1 MDTKNVF
8 KGKKIYYWIF
18 GAIVVIAAVFL
29 ALQFNTAAASNVNT
43 TTTGTVIST
52 TVSTTVDASGSL
64 AAQPS
69 ATLTWNT
76 GGVVEE
82 VYVKAGD
89 QVKAGDVLI
98 KLKTTSVSSSII
110 SAQSDLITAQKD
122 LDTLMTS
129 SDTDLAQAV
138 IDLKDAQE
146 AYDKAENYLH
156 YLQTSR
162 KVPQTE
168 TKAFTQTRM
177 NSWMYVYK
185 TKTFKGPA
193 PADWII
199 EAENDLALKKAELA
213 TAQYTYDRLK
223 DGPNAQDVI
232 AAQAKVD
239 AAQAT
244 VNSMSIIAPFDGQV
258 LYIETLPGEV
268 VSTGT
273 SAVDL
278 ADLGHLYIE
287 TQVDE
292 SDIAS
297 VNVADRVT
305 ATLDAIEG
313 LSLSGKVVAVDPVG
327 QENSGVVKYTV
338 IIDLDKV
345 EADVFLPLQAT
356 VNVVIQADPP
366 TAVLAVATGFVQS
379 DSQGEYVMVIQ
390 SDGLAK
396 RVDVETGAIE
406 GDLVIVTGNLK
417 EGDTLTSV
425 TDGGS

>member
-8 KGKKIYYWIF
+8 KGRKIYYWII
-18 GAIVVIAAVFL
+18 GAIVVIAAGFM
-29 ALQFNTAAASNVNT
+29 ALRFNTAAASNGNT
-43 TTTGTVIST
+43 QTTGSVVSM

-76 GGVVEE
+76 GGIVEE

-89 QVKAGDVLI
+89 QVREGDVLM
-98 KLKTTSVSSSII
+98 KLKTTSVSSSLI
-110 SAQSDLITAQKD
+110 SAQADLITAQKD

-129 SDTDLAQAV
+129 SDTDLARAV
-138 IDLKDAQE
+138 MDLKDAQE
-146 AYDKAENYLH
+146 AFDKAEDYLH
-156 YLQTSR
+156 YLQTSE
-162 KVPQTE
+162 KVPQTQ
-168 TKAFTQTRM
+168 TKAFTQTRS
-177 NSWMYVYK
+177 NSWMYIYK

-193 PADWII
+193 PEDWII
-199 EAENDLALKKAELA
+199 EAENDLALKKAALKS
-213 TAQYTYDRLK
+213 AQYTYDRLE

-244 VNSMSIIAPFDGQV
+244 VDTMSIIAPFDGQV

-268 VSTGT
+268 VSADTT
-273 SAVDL
+273 AVDL
-278 ADLGHLYIE
+278 ANLGHLYIE

-297 VNVADRVT
+297 VNVGDPIT
-305 ATLDAIEG
+305 ATLDAIKD
-313 LSLSGKVVAVDPVG
+313 LSLTGKVVAVDPVG

-345 EADVFLPLQAT
+345 DGDVFLPLQAT
-356 VNVVIQADPP
+356 VNVVIQAEPP
-366 TAVLAVATGFVQS
+366 TAVLAVPTGLVHS
-379 DSQGEYVMVIQ
+379 DNQGEYVMVIQ
-390 SDGLAK
+390 SDGSAK
-396 RVDVETGAIE
+396 RVNVETGAIE
-406 GDLVIVTGNLK
+406 GDLVIVTGNLN
-417 EGDTLTSV
+417 EGDTLTSI
-425 TDGGS
+425 TDRGS

>member
-1 MDTKNVF
+1 L
-8 KGKKIYYWIF
+8 
-18 GAIVVIAAVFL
+18 L

-43 TTTGTVIST
+43 ETTGTVVST
-52 TVSTTVDASGSL
+52 TVSTTVDASGWL

-89 QVKAGDVLI
+89 QVREGDVLM

-110 SAQSDLITAQKD
+110 SAQADLITAQKD

-138 IDLKDAQE
+138 IDLKNAQE
-146 AYDKAENYLH
+146 EYDEAEDYLH
-156 YLQTSR
+156 YLQTS
-162 KVPQTE
+162 KKIPQTE
-168 TKAFTQTRM
+168 TRTNTLVRS
-177 NSWMYVYK
+177 NSWMYVYH
-185 TKTFKGPA
+185 TKVYKGPA
-193 PADWII
+193 PKEWITD
-199 EAENDLALKKAELA
+199 AENDLALKKGELVE
-213 TAQYTYDRLK
+213 AQHTYDRLK

-232 AAQAKVD
+232 AAQARVD

-244 VNSMSIIAPFDGQV
+244 VDSMSIIAPFDGQV

-278 ADLGHLYIE
+278 ANLGHLYIE

-297 VNVADRVT
+297 VNAGDLAT
-305 ATLDAIEG
+305 ATLDAID
-313 LSLSGKVVAVDPVG
+313 SLELTGKVVAVDPVG
-327 QENSGVVKYTV
+327 QEDSGVVKYTV
-338 IIDLDKV
+338 IIDLDKIA
-345 EADVFLPLQAT
+345 EDVFLPLQAT
-356 VNVVIQADPP
+356 VNVVIQAEPP
-366 TAVLAVATGFVQS
+366 TTVLTVPTGLLQS

-390 SDGLAK
+390 SDGSAK

-417 EGDTLTSV
+417 EGDTLTSI